1 MKNIANLLLASGLI
15 MVFRC
20 NFEKTEI
27 NDKKDKENA
36 LKLVSEFYTT
46 LESENY
52 DKAYG
57 FFISKNTNL
66 SVSER
71 DTLLKRLFVS
81 QLMKFGKISNV
92 AIKSVT
98 TKVSQEGNSK
108 TGAYLLTYLVTRGDL
123 HQTIED
129 SFLLIIENSN
139 LRIANYNSRP
149 IVLN

>member
-15 MVFRC
+15 MVFGC
-20 NFEKTEI
+20 NFKKTEI

-66 SVSER
+66 P
-71 DTLLKRLFVS
+71 
-81 QLMKFGKISNV
+81 
-92 AIKSVT
+92 
-98 TKVSQEGNSK
+98 
-108 TGAYLLTYLVTRGDL
+108 YLRETHY
-123 HQTIED
+123 
-129 SFLLIIENSN
+129 
-139 LRIANYNSRP
+139 
-149 IVLN
+149 